1 MIKLPQ
7 LKLVQIFVEHLVSIY
22 GDLKQAQSDESDEGS
37 KVSRKETELSGSQQ
51 GDDRSQF
58 ID

>member
-37 KVSRKETELSGSQQ
+37 KVSRK
-51 GDDRSQF
+51 
-58 ID
+58 